1 MQANNNSKQKHNA
14 VSKKKAGL
22 EKQTNQRTESNTFLY
37 NIRVWKLEL
46 DNCVECWGKPS
57 DSAINSQTAVNAR
70 YSVVVLSAAAQLQ
83 NTTRQ
88 SPTQALLL
96 IDWFAPGFTHVQC
109 CRGRIN
115 TEQPKASAV
124 FTCIGALGTP
134 SRTGPLAS

>member
-1 MQANNNSKQKHNA
+1 MQANNNSKQKHNT

-22 EKQTNQRTESNTFLY
+22 EKKQTRELSLIQCMRSYITYVF
-37 NIRVWKLEL
+37 WKLEL

-57 DSAINSQTAVNAR
+57 DSAVNSQTAVNAR
-70 YSVVVLSAAAQLQ
+70 CSVVVLSATAQLQ

-96 IDWFAPGFTHVQC
+96 IDWFTPGFTQVQC

-115 TEQPKASAV
+115 TE
-124 FTCIGALGTP
+124 
-134 SRTGPLAS
+134 